1 MNNKPPEWRFF
12 CIYKFMNPRI
22 KKLVYTKLEDDLFD
36 SFLFQ
41 YGNEIWLL
49 NDSKSNWFFRVDSNG
64 LLDYNQKFIN
74 SCLSIFTLDSSEK
87 NKLLKDWFEKSTG
100 LSVRSIRRLNSDLDW
115 ILEKFNKEKNVWDLK
130 NRNGFAYQTI
140 KKFTTLS
147 ERLSLDK
154 ISIGNLIN
162 DL

>member
-1 MNNKPPEWRFF
+1 M
-12 CIYKFMNPRI
+12 
-22 KKLVYTKLEDDLFD
+22 
-36 SFLFQ
+36 
-41 YGNEIWLL
+41 
-49 NDSKSNWFFRVDSNG
+49 
-64 LLDYNQKFIN
+64 N
-74 SCLSIFTLDSSEK
+74 SCLSIFTLESSEK

-100 LSVRSIRRLNSDLDW
+100 LNVRSIRRLNSDLDW
-115 ILEKFNKEKNVWDLK
+115 ILEKFNKEKTVWDLK

-140 KKFTTLS
+140 KKFITLS

>member
-1 MNNKPPEWRFF
+1 
-12 CIYKFMNPRI
+12 MNPRI

-49 NDSKSNWFFRVDSNG
+49 NDNKSNWFFRVDSNG

-87 NKLLKDWFEKSTG
+87 NKLLKEWFEKSTG